1 MNARLFLPSIL
12 LLCAVLHAGADQS
25 DSYKPLEARRADLP
39 IKIDGILQ
47 EDVWQGPG
55 FSGFRQSDPVDG
67 APATEKTEIW
77 IAYDADS
84 LFVAAL
90 MHDSDPGAI
99 VSRLGRR
106 DDAVESDWFTFAVDP
121 YLDRRSGFEFS
132 VNPAGAILD
141 GTLFND
147 EGRDMTWDGVWE
159 AAVQLGDQGW
169 SVEMRIPYNQLH
181 FPRKEEYRWGVN
193 FFRTIKRK
201 NEKCAYAW
209 VPKEESGYVSRFA
222 SLQGIQNIQP
232 GRLLEFLPYSM
243 GQAHTSPAVA
253 GDPFRTGTS
262 VAGNIGFDLRSTL
275 RSNLTLNLSVNPD
288 FGQVEVDPAVIN
300 ISDQET
306 YYQEKRPFFV
316 DGADI
321 FRFGYGGANTVRSL
335 GWSDPRFF
343 YSRRIGRSPQGY
355 VPGGGYV
362 DTPDWTTILGAA
374 KVAGKLGEGW
384 NLGILSAVTQREYAR
399 VEQSGQ
405 RFEHEVEPLSFYG
418 VVRSLKEFNL
428 GFSGLGVIATGVLRD
443 QNAPTL
449 QDLLPDRAVTVG
461 LDGWTFLDRDRTWVI
476 TGWVGGTR
484 VEGSP
489 EAITRVQRSSLHYYQ
504 RPDVGYVT
512 LDPNATSL
520 SGWAGRL
527 YLNKQKGNFVFNTA
541 LGAMSPGFHAMDMGY
556 HARGDKI
563 NAHVEAGYQ
572 SFHPGRVF
580 RNWRVTLATYHSYDF
595 GGVRTD
601 EYYILNA
608 SARFLNYWST
618 SFYWSYDPIRYS
630 HYFTRGGPR
639 ALYPWGIMRRFS
651 MSSDVRRRLVVGL
664 SGHYRTHPFG
674 AYNYSLVV
682 PLSLKPSDNLRIS
695 LSPAYSW
702 RHSVGQ
708 YISQVPDPLKPETY
722 GVRYVMSDIIQ
733 ETASLEI
740 RLDWTFTPRLSL
752 QAYLQP
758 FIGVGDYFKYKELR
772 AARTFDFDF
781 YGDGPSTISR
791 DAGVYTVDPDGPGPS
806 PSFSFRDPDFN
817 LKSLRGTVVL
827 RWEYRPGSTVYAVW
841 TQNRADYAHPGEFDF
856 DRDVS
861 LLFQAPG
868 DNIFLFK
875 CNYRFTL

>member
-1 MNARLFLPSIL
+1 MIKRLPLFPIL
-12 LLCAVLHAGADQS
+12 FLCAVLCARDSQS
-25 DSYKPLEARRADLP
+25 DLRKPLEAKRTDLP

-47 EDVWQGPG
+47 EDVWQGLG
-55 FSGFRQSDPVDG
+55 YSGFRQSDPVDG

-84 LFVAAL
+84 LFVAAFL
-90 MHDSDPGAI
+90 HDSEPDAI
-99 VSRLGRR
+99 MSRLGRR

-121 YLDRRSGFEFS
+121 YFDRRSGFEFS
-132 VNPAGAILD
+132 VNPDGAILD

-159 AAVQLGDQGW
+159 AAVHLGDQGW
-169 SVEMRIPYNQLH
+169 SVEIRIPYNQLH
-181 FPRKEEYRWGVN
+181 FPKKEEYRWGVN

-201 NEKCAYAW
+201 NEKCAYVW

-222 SLQGIQNIQP
+222 SLQGIQNIHP
-232 GRLLEFLPYSM
+232 GRLVELLPYSM
-243 GQAHTSPAVA
+243 GQAHTSPAVP
-253 GDPFRTGTS
+253 GNPFRTGTS
-262 VAGNIGFDLRSTL
+262 LAGNIGFDLRSTL
-275 RSNLTLNLSVNPD
+275 RSDLTLNLSVNPD

-306 YYQEKRPFFV
+306 YYAEKRPFFV

-321 FRFGYGGANTVRSL
+321 FRFGYGGANTVRNL

-384 NLGILSAVTQREYAR
+384 NLGILSALTQREYAR
-399 VEQSGQ
+399 VELSGQ
-405 RFEHEVEPLSFYG
+405 RLEHEVEPLSFYG
-418 VVRSLKEFNL
+418 VVRSLKEFNQ
-428 GFSGLGVIATGVLRD
+428 GFSGLGVITTGVLRD
-443 QNAPTL
+443 QNTPTL
-449 QDLLPDRAVTVG
+449 QDLLPNRALTFG
-461 LDGWTFLDRDRTWVI
+461 LDGWTFLDRDRRWVI

-484 VEGSP
+484 VEGRP

-504 RPDVGYVT
+504 RPDVDYVT
-512 LDPNATSL
+512 LDPTATSL
-520 SGWAGRL
+520 NGWAGRL

-541 LGAMSPGFHAMDMGY
+541 LGAVSPGFHAMDMGY
-556 HARGDKI
+556 HSRGDKI

-580 RNWRVTLATYHSYDF
+580 RNWRLTLAAYQSYDF

-601 EYYILNA
+601 EYYILST

-618 SFYWSYDPIRYS
+618 SLYWSYDPNRYS
-630 HYFTRGGPR
+630 HYLTRGGPL
-639 ALYPWGIMRRFS
+639 AFYPWGIMRRFS
-651 MSSDVRRRLVVGL
+651 LQSDMRRRLAVGL
-664 SGHYRTHPFG
+664 SAHYRTHPFG
-674 AYNYSLVV
+674 AYNYSLGVQ
-682 PLSLKPSDNLRIS
+682 LSLKPSDNLRLS
-695 LSPAYSW
+695 LSPSYSW

-708 YISQVPDPLKPETY
+708 YIGKVTDPLKPETY

-733 ETASLEI
+733 ETASLEV

-758 FIGVGDYFKYKELR
+758 FIGVGDYYKYKELR
-772 AARTFDFDF
+772 AARTFDFDV

-791 DAGVYTVDPDGPGPS
+791 EAGIYTADPDGQGPS
-806 PSFSFRDPDFN
+806 PPFSFRDPDFN

-856 DRDVS
+856 NRDVS

-875 CNYRFTL
+875 FNYRFTL